1 MDKKEVKRSQYAVNK
16 KVKKGLEIFCFSW
29 QLSPITSAKILPA
42 SFVLCWLFFMSLPL
56 PGNPQNCT
64 YLFSSVK
71 NLFSH

>member
-1 MDKKEVKRSQYAVNK
+1 MITICCKQ

-42 SFVLCWLFFMSLPL
+42 SFLCWLFFMSLPL

-71 NLFSH
+71 NLLFSH